1 MTEPDVTLTDYAL
14 AIECLIFAVIL
25 YRNKSRSVRLR
36 RWFTLLFASI
46 CAASLF
52 GGTVHGFFLEVDSLG
67 HAILWPASLLAVGLT
82 ALAAWAIGAE
92 LLFSDRISRLIAAVA
107 FAGFLAYAV
116 VVLFLT
122 ASFRIAILNYL
133 PAALFL
139 LIAFLAVY
147 RREKN
152 GSFLVA
158 ACGLVLTFA
167 AAIFQQFELGIHRVY
182 FNHNAVYH
190 VVQAV
195 ALFLLFLGGRRLVAT
210 EFKTRRESC

>member
-14 AIECLIFAVIL
+14 AIECLIFAAIL
-25 YRNKSRSVRLR
+25 HRNKSRNVKLG

-52 GGTVHGFFLEVDSLG
+52 GGTVHGFFPEVDSLG
-67 HAILWPASLLAVGLT
+67 HDILWPASLLTIGLT
-82 ALAAWAIGAE
+82 ALAAWTIGAE
-92 LLFSDRISRLIAAVA
+92 LLFSDRISRLFAAGA
-107 FAGFLAYAV
+107 FVEFLAYAF
-116 VVLFLT
+116 VVLLLT
-122 ASFRIAILNYL
+122 ARFRIALLNYL

-139 LIAFLAVY
+139 LFAFSALY

-158 ACGLVLTFA
+158 ACGLVLTFVA
-167 AAIFQQFELGIHRVY
+167 ALFQQFELGIHRVY

-190 VVQAV
+190 VIQAV
-195 ALFLLFLGGRRLVAT
+195 ALLLIFLGGRRLIAT
-210 EFKTRRESC
+210 ELNDSR